1 MSDADQCALVTT
13 EEAPSLDKVVDV
25 LIWVLSKHEQP
36 SAWDLVSVIEREL
49 GWKSRWSVKEAV
61 GELKARSN
69 STRAWRGYLE
79 SLTKSG
85 DLDAVLKGVDAPRKE
100 IASSVDSLLRHS
112 KVYQFSE
119 QFREMVRFM
128 ARFRD
133 YAPYNNMLVR
143 LQNPSCSFYATERD
157 WQDRFGRTLKEDAR
171 PIIQFQHRHLEESF
185 PIFGIRTPSIRV
197 AHKSPRS
204 TSRLSSPTR
213 LRTFMGLAKH

>member
-1 MSDADQCALVTT
+1 MSRNMSDADQWALITDGET
-13 EEAPSLDKVVDV
+13 PSLDKVVDV
-25 LIWVLSKHEQP
+25 LIRVLSKHEQP

-49 GWKSRWSVKEAV
+49 GWKSRWCMKEAV
-61 GELKARSN
+61 SELKSRSN

-112 KVYQFSE
+112 KVYQSSE
-119 QFREMVRFM
+119 QFREMVCFM

-143 LQNPSCSFYATERD
+143 CRTQPAAFMRRNATGKTALVAPSKK
-157 WQDRFGRTLKEDAR
+157 TLVR
-171 PIIQFQHRHLEESF
+171 C
-185 PIFGIRTPSIRV
+185 
-197 AHKSPRS
+197 
-204 TSRLSSPTR
+204 
-213 LRTFMGLAKH
+213 